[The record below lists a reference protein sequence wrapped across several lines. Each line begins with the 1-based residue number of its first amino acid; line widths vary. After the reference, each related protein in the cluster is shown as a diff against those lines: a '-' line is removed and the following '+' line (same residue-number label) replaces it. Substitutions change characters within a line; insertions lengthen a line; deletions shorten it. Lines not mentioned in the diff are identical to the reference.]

1 MKRIDFP
8 RIGESCFEEILPNG
22 LTVRIIPKRGFAKKY
37 AFLAVDFG
45 SIDTD
50 FTFEGRD
57 YRVPDGIAHY
67 LEHKMFD
74 LPDANA
80 MDLFA
85 ACGAYPNAFT
95 SYDMTAYHFTCTE
108 NFEEALRILISM
120 VLTPYFTEESV
131 EKERGIIAQ
140 EIQMYRDSAQSSVG
154 EDLFAAM
161 FHHHPARIPISGTVE
176 SIGEIT
182 AQMLY
187 DCYDAFY
194 RPCNMILCVAG
205 DVDERNVIEI
215 AKELSGNDCR
225 PLPIRHYGMAE
236 PLLPL
241 HQKVEKQM
249 EISMPTFALGY
260 GCSPSEKGLAGMVRE
275 LAGEIATELLVG
287 ESSPLYQRLYE
298 SGIIDGDFSAGYESI
313 KDICLLSMG
322 GDSESPELI
331 RQAIEEEAGRI
342 CAEGIDEVQ
351 FQRLKRSA
359 MGRRIRDLDSFDST
373 CFRLCAYRMSDF
385 DYFRFP
391 EIYNAI
397 TSHQVRSFLARIIR
411 PERCSLSI
419 INTLKEETL

>member
-1 MKRIDFP
+1 MNFP
-8 RIGESCFEEILPNG
+8 AIGESYFEEKLPNG
-22 LTVRIIPKRGFAKKY
+22 LTVRIVPKAGFAKKY

-45 SIDTD
+45 SIDTA
-50 FTFEGRD
+50 FTFEGKA

-108 NFEEALRILISM
+108 NFEEGLRILLRM

-140 EIQMYRDSAQSSVG
+140 EIRMYEDSAQSNVS
-154 EDLFAAM
+154 EALFASM
-161 FHHHPARIPISGTVE
+161 FRHHPVRVSIAGTVE
-176 SIGEIT
+176 SIQDIT

-194 RPCNMILCVAG
+194 RPCNMILCVVG
-205 DVDERNVIEI
+205 DVNERNVIEI

-225 PLPIRHYGMAE
+225 PLPIRDYGAAE
-236 PLLPL
+236 SLLPPVP
-241 HQKVEKQM
+241 HWEKRM
-249 EISMPTFALGY
+249 EISMPTFALGF
-260 GCSPSEKGLAGMVRE
+260 GCEACGSGMAVMERE
-275 LAGEIATELLVG
+275 LAGDLASEILVG

-298 SGIIDGDFSAGYESI
+298 EGIIDGDFSAGYESV
-313 KDICLLSMG
+313 KDICLLSMN
-322 GDSESPELI
+322 GDSEEPELI
-331 RQAIEEEAGRI
+331 RDAILEEARRI
-342 CAEGIDEVQ
+342 CREGIDES
-351 FQRLKRSA
+351 FFRRLLRSCL
-359 MGRRIRDLDSFDST
+359 GRRTRDLDSFESI
-373 CFRLCAYRMSDF
+373 CYRVCAYYFDGA

-391 EIYNAI
+391 EIFDTVQPGDVLELI
-397 TSHQVRSFLARIIR
+397 RRSILPERACLSVIR
-411 PERCSLSI
+411 P
-419 INTLKEETL
+419 KENQE

>member
-1 MKRIDFP
+1 MKRIDYP

-22 LTVRIIPKRGFAKKY
+22 LTVRIVPKRGFAKKY

-45 SIDTD
+45 SIDTA
-50 FTFEGRD
+50 FTFAGKE

-74 LPDANA
+74 LPEANA

-85 ACGAYPNAFT
+85 ARGAYPNAFT

-108 NFEEALRILISM
+108 NFEESLRHLIRM

-140 EIQMYRDSAQSSVG
+140 EIQMYQDSAQSSVG
-154 EDLFAAM
+154 EDLFVAM
-161 FHHHPARIPISGTVE
+161 FRHHPVRVSIAGTVE
-176 SIGEIT
+176 SIGNIT

-187 DCYDAFY
+187 DCFDAFY
-194 RPCNMILCVAG
+194 RPCNMVLCVVG
-205 DVDERNVIEI
+205 DVNERNVIEI
-215 AKELSGNDCR
+215 AKEMSGNDCR
-225 PLPIRHYGMAE
+225 PLPIRHYGEAE

-241 HQKVEKQM
+241 QQKVEKQM

-260 GCSPSEKGLAGMVRE
+260 GCSPSEKGMAVMVRE
-275 LAGEIATELLVG
+275 LAGELATELLVG

-298 SGIIDGDFSAGYESI
+298 DGIIDGDFSAGYESI

-331 RQAIEEEAGRI
+331 QQAIEEEAQRI
-342 CAEGIDEVQ
+342 CAQGMDLD
-351 FQRLKRSA
+351 FYRRLLRSCL
-359 MGRRIRDLDSFDST
+359 GRRTRDLDSFESVCYRT
-373 CFRLCAYRMSDF
+373 CAYHF
-385 DYFRFP
+385 EGVDYFRFP
-391 EIYNAI
+391 EAFDAI
-397 TSHQVRSFLARIIR
+397 TPDAVMSLLRESIL
-411 PERCSLSI
+411 PERAALSVVRPK
-419 INTLKEETL
+419 T